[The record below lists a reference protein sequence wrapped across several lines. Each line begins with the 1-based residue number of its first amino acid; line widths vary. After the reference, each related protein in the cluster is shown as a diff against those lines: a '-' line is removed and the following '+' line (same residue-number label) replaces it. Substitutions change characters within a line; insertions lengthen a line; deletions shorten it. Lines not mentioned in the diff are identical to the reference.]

1 MLESPMRQS
10 PMQGYQTKRDH
21 RGSPIRR
28 QNRQTRK
35 KRENTFPR
43 LPFSAPE
50 QVIDVD
56 FHEDFPPLPKSV
68 KPTQSPTLKK
78 IAQAS
83 VTVKDDLRLPD
94 PAINTDSEATVV
106 VSRSSSPNMAQGAAT
121 PMHFSHNNTETDGD
135 HSHRSSVQGTP
146 AFPRAPPPSSCELST
161 AGNTA
166 PSTPTATHVRPRI
179 TAQSL
184 HDRLIHANA
193 TLATLQE
200 GRPLAMA
207 TRSAPA
213 SPFLGP
219 TIVFGDLGR
228 RWIGEGGEEVMDSLD
243 TTMGTA
249 IAVEE
254 NAAEQWTSASLV
266 SHA

>member
-1 MLESPMRQS
+1 MIEIPLRQS

-28 QNRQTRK
+28 QNRQSRR

-43 LPFSAPE
+43 LPFSSTE
-50 QVIDVD
+50 QTINVD

-83 VTVKDDLRLPD
+83 VPMKDTLPLPE
-94 PAINTDSEATVV
+94 PAVNVLSESSVV
-106 VSRSSSPNMAQGAAT
+106 ISRPSSPNIAPGAAT
-121 PMHFSHNNTETDGD
+121 PMHTSHTNMEMDGD
-135 HSHRSSVQGTP
+135 ISSHRSSVQGTP

-166 PSTPTATHVRPRI
+166 PSTPTATQARPRI
-179 TAQSL
+179 TAQTL
-184 HDRLIHANA
+184 HDRLLHANA

-200 GRPLAMA
+200 GCPLAMA
-207 TRSAPA
+207 RSAPA

-219 TIVFGDLGR
+219 TIVFGDIGK
-228 RWIGEGGEEVMDSLD
+228 RWPGDGEEEVMESLD
-243 TTMGTA
+243 TTLGTA
-249 IAVEE
+249 IVVEE
-254 NAAEQWTSASLV
+254 KTAEQWTSASLV
-266 SHA
+266 GA